1 MFINISHNNPD
12 PLYKQVSDSIKNAI
26 NSGEL
31 KTNEY
36 LPSIR
41 NMAKELKIS
50 VITVK
55 RAYKDL
61 EDEGLIIT
69 RPGLGS
75 FVANIDKDKL
85 KQLKIN
91 EIEEVLKGVMKD
103 CRKFNISLQELIE
116 ILKEVEGK

>member
-31 KTNEY
+31 KPNEY

-50 VITVK
+50 IITVK

-75 FVANIDKDKL
+75 FVANIEKDKL
-85 KQLKIN
+85 KQLKIK
-91 EIEEVLKGVMKD
+91 EIEEVLKGVMND
-103 CRKFNISLQELIE
+103 CKKFNISLQELID
-116 ILKEVEGK
+116 ILKDMEGK